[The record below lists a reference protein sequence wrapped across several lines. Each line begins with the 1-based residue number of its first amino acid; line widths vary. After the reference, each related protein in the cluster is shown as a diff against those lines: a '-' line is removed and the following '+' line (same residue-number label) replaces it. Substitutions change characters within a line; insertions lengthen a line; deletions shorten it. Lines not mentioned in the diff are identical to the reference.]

1 MSGQRRDTYYA
12 HTAEGAESG
21 WQTLKDHLTGTAALA
36 EAMSVPFCRE
46 LCRLAGLLHDAGKY
60 RPEFQARLKG
70 EEAQP
75 VQHAY
80 CGAQLVHELCRDNR
94 AAELFGTVIEY
105 AIAGHHG
112 GLPDYGTAADNAA
125 LSTLSAKLKRPPADL
140 GGWDEM
146 SDAFDARSC
155 PEVLSG
161 MLGRFRAG
169 LSDLPAASAK
179 AQAYEA
185 YDFLV
190 RYVYSVLVD
199 ADRLDTET
207 FAAGKPRSVPEADF
221 DEAARRVTAALQSFS
236 VDTPVAKA
244 RAALQQQARSAADKD
259 AGIYL
264 LDMPTGSGKTLCS
277 LDIALRRLRRT
288 GKRRIIYVIPYT
300 SIIEQTAGVFRRLL
314 GEESGS
320 ACLDILEH
328 HSNFDFGLSDDEGEQ
343 AAGSRLKAAA
353 ENWDAPLIVTTA
365 VQFFESIYCGRAGR
379 MRKVHNMADSVLVFD
394 EMHMLPV
401 QYFRPCLTAVEQL
414 TRLYGSEAIF
424 LTATMPDFRALAEKF
439 LGRAVPMT
447 ELVADR
453 SRFADFYNCG
463 LEYLGRCGDERLL
476 SLAAQAGASLVIV
489 NSRKRAQALFTQAGG
504 RKFHLS
510 THMTPRHRTAVIDRI
525 RAALYDG
532 EPVTVVST
540 SLVEAG
546 VDLDFAAV
554 FRELAGAENI
564 LQAAGRCNR
573 EGKRTGCTTYVFETD
588 GPVSREIGVKAEI
601 TRGCIA
607 TFGAAGLRQRECIEK
622 YFDELY
628 ASRADEIARC
638 AVRGELPRCAFASYA
653 EDFRFIDDDGISVV
667 VPAPE
672 IEGLLSALRAGVP
685 VSRRRLQPFAASV
698 SRGELSALL
707 DAGAVRVYDGVCV
720 LESALCYDKDTGI
733 TATAGEAVF
742 L

>member
-46 LCRLAGLLHDAGKY
+46 LCRLAGLLHDVGKY

-70 EEAQP
+70 ERPQP
-75 VQHAY
+75 VEHAY
-80 CGAQLVHELCRDNR
+80 CGAQMLRALCRDNR
-94 AAELFGTVIEY
+94 AAALIGTVIEY

-112 GLPDYGTAADNAA
+112 GLPDYGTAADNAE
-125 LSTLSAKLKRPPADL
+125 LSTLSAKLKRPAADL
-140 GGWDEM
+140 GGWAEM
-146 SDAFDARSC
+146 SDVFEARSC
-155 PEVLSG
+155 PELLTG

-179 AQAYEA
+179 AQAYET

-207 FAAGKPRSVPEADF
+207 FAAGKPRPACKSDF
-221 DEAARRVTAALQSFS
+221 AEAARRVAAKLRSF
-236 VDTPVAKA
+236 VPDTPVAKA
-244 RAALQQQARSAADKD
+244 RAALQEQALRAAETN

-277 LDIALRRLRRT
+277 LNIALKRLLKT
-288 GKRRIIYVIPYT
+288 GKKRIIYVIPYT

-314 GEESGS
+314 GDESGS

-328 HSNFDFGLSDDEGEQ
+328 HSHFDFGLSDDEGEQ
-343 AAGSRLKAAA
+343 AAGSRLKTAA

-365 VQFFESIYCGRAGR
+365 VQFFESVYCGRAGR

-447 ELVADR
+447 ELIADR
-453 SRFADFYNCG
+453 SRFADFHTCG
-463 LEYLGRCGDERLL
+463 LEYLGTCGDERLL
-476 SLAAQAGASLVIV
+476 SLAEKAGASLIIV
-489 NSRKRAQALFTQAGG
+489 NSRKRARALFNGAGG
-504 RKFHLS
+504 RKYHLS
-510 THMTPRHRTAVIDRI
+510 TNMTPRHRTAVIDRI

-532 EPVTVVST
+532 GSVTVIAT

-573 EGKRTGCTTYVFETD
+573 EGKRTGGTTYVFETD
-588 GPVSREIGVKAEI
+588 GPVLREIGMKAEI

-607 TFGAAGLRQRECIEK
+607 AFGAAGLRERKCIEK

-628 ASRADEIARC
+628 ASRAGEIARR
-638 AVRGELPRCAFASYA
+638 AVQGELPRCDFAAYG
-653 EDFRFIDDDGISVV
+653 EDFRLIADDSVSVV

-685 VSRRRLQPFAASV
+685 VSRRRLQLYAASV
-698 SRGELSALL
+698 SRGALKRLL
-707 DAGAVRVYDGVCV
+707 DTGAVRVYGGVCV
-720 LESALCYDKDTGI
+720 LESPLCYDKDTGI
-733 TATAGEAVF
+733 TASAGEAVF